1 MVMRKILIAIVMIL
15 LTSSMSFA
23 EDHSQI
29 NTMPVDEIYKNVKAQ
44 LGAAPDGFSWDIY
57 RNAISLKPVGWFVHD
72 KVYDIKGTIS
82 ATHAMS
88 PADFSENNQF
98 ETGFTV
104 GIFTNLKKHAKP
116 EPSKTASIMIGIG
129 LKMHT
134 KEDIKY
140 LSQNQQGDVKAFWLR
155 YRDAPPGKTPI
166 IVHKYYLANDATD
179 NLNYFIFESP
189 EDKWEEN
196 WKKYGSII
204 LKHVTFIPAYPND

>member
-1 MVMRKILIAIVMIL
+1 MRKILIAIVMML
-15 LTSSMSFA
+15 FTSSMSFA
-23 EDHSQI
+23 EDYSQI
-29 NTMPVDEIYKNVKAQ
+29 NTMSVDKIYENVKAQ
-44 LGAAPDGFSWDIY
+44 LGTAPDGFSWDLY

-72 KVYDIKGTIS
+72 KVNNINGMIS

-88 PADFSENNQF
+88 PVDFSEKNQF

-104 GIFTNLKKHAKP
+104 GIFTNLKKYAKP
-116 EPSKTASIMIGIG
+116 EPSKTASIMIGID

-196 WKKYGSII
+196 WKNYGSVI
-204 LKHVTFIPAYPND
+204 LKHVSFIPVYPSD